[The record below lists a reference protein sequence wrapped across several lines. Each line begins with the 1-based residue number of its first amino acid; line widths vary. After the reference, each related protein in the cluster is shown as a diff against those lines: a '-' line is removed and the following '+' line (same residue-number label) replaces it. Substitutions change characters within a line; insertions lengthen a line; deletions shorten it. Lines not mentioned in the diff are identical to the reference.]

1 MIRYL
6 PLLLLAACSA
16 TPRLVEKPVLIE
28 VPVRVY
34 VPIDALLVQPIKHDP
49 RWLTCGEAIA
59 AAEAGVRVAEQYA
72 DRLKSIS
79 EVQGAPADQ

>member
-6 PLLLLAACSA
+6 PILLLAACST
-16 TPRLVEKPVLIE
+16 TPRLVEKPVL
-28 VPVRVY
+28 VDAPRRVY
-34 VPIDALLVQPIKHDP
+34 VPIDPALTQPIRHDP

-79 EVQGAPADQ
+79 EIQGAPTIK